1 MYKHCRAADNS
12 TAMINLRH
20 NSPVPHYGC
29 NGQPN
34 QGIELPIIRVAK
46 NILQKEK
53 QMRDSGLISSSTRIH
68 PGPADT
74 NIFTD
79 DGRSS
84 AHASEMAQQGV
95 QWVRADKSPGSRR
108 MGAEKLRARL
118 IASLKSPMEDPGIF
132 IFDNCRDW
140 IRCVPVLPRNPDDP
154 DDVDSDAEDHNYDET
169 RYRLLPKPYV
179 VWRAY

>member
-84 AHASEMAQQGV
+84 SHASEMAQQGV
-95 QWVRADKSPGSRR
+95 PLGPRRQVAWLAKNGRGNTARPANRFSEIPDGRSRHLYLRQLPRLDPMCSGSAAQSRR
-108 MGAEKLRARL
+108 SR
-118 IASLKSPMEDPGIF
+118 
-132 IFDNCRDW
+132 
-140 IRCVPVLPRNPDDP
+140 
-154 DDVDSDAEDHNYDET
+154 
-169 RYRLLPKPYV
+169 
-179 VWRAY
+179 